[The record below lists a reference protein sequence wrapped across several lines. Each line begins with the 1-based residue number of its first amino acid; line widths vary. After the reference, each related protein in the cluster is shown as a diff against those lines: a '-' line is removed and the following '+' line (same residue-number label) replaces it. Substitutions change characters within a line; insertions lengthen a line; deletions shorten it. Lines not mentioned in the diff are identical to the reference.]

1 LRGGRRWRQ
10 LRQGAAAIVTVLG
23 RPAKAAQLFG
33 GSAAVTAL
41 YVLALSASLEAFRSP
56 VPVVEVTAVYLG
68 SAAIAAAAPTPG
80 ICPVGELRSEM
91 HRFGASRSRERPSR
105 PRPSLDLAVDSVG
118 QAWVPVGAAALRGC
132 VEQEPERVRLDRAA
146 WILAGVGHLTGDLVT
161 PEMADDAVST

>member
-1 LRGGRRWRQ
+1 VGLTIVVVAAGVVLWLPLGRRRLIPQ

-105 PRPSLDLAVDSVG
+105 PDPPWTSR
-118 QAWVPVGAAALRGC
+118 
-132 VEQEPERVRLDRAA
+132 
-146 WILAGVGHLTGDLVT
+146 
-161 PEMADDAVST
+161 STQ